1 MASLGQKLDKLE
13 WTTRPGLNLSI
24 CSKMWMHNNWLCWRN
39 WLASG
44 KRLKKVAI
52 CMNIWDNLILAS
64 FCVFWAKSHFAHPWS
79 HPSILEISHWLQN
92 ELLHKLDSK
101 ERHGKSFF
109 PISAHPSAPSA
120 CVTLPT
126 LFTHIC
132 KEWEKE
138 QNGRESLEHI
148 GCYLLLEIKKKEI
161 LNYFEWYDFNKNFS
175 PFKKAFQDYSWTQR
189 WPTDPTFNII
199 NLNLRDT

>member
-13 WTTRPGLNLSI
+13 GTTRPGLNLSI

-109 PISAHPSAPSA
+109 PISALPMLHLRNSTYIIHPYLQGMGEGTKWQRVVGAYWM
-120 CVTLPT
+120 
-126 LFTHIC
+126 LFVVGD
-132 KEWEKE
+132 KE
-138 QNGRESLEHI
+138 
-148 GCYLLLEIKKKEI
+148 EI
-161 LNYFEWYDFNKNFS
+161 LNYFEWYDFNK
-175 PFKKAFQDYSWTQR
+175 KFQ
-189 WPTDPTFNII
+189 PI
-199 NLNLRDT
+199 